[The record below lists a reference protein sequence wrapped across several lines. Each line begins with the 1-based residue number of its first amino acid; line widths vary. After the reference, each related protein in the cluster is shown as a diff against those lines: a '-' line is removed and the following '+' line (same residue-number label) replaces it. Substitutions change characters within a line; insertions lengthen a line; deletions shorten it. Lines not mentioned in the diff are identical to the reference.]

1 MSPEQR
7 FSPRKMTMQ
16 SDIWSFGMTVWQ
28 LLCDNI
34 PYRDYSPE
42 EIEEAIRTDDERPGR
57 PEEMSNDNERLL
69 DLITWCWRVDAKE
82 RPKASEVVGYLELHY
97 AERLDVSITGKSVS
111 MVMEPDSVERLS
123 DEKLEHCSVI
133 PLVTL
138 SEWKIDSL
146 EVKLVKRV
154 DSEGFEVMWVGEY
167 AKQQVMIK
175 SRYQDM
181 DAFTKEVSIMAMM
194 KSPHVIALIGVNWTD
209 KSDMKIIMEYMD
221 EGDLQTYLQEHS
233 ADDYR
238 WSDKIKHILGI
249 ALGLEHIH
257 ALGIV
262 HGDFKSRNVLLDFLE
277 GAQLTN
283 FGMAHGVNELNV

>member
-1 MSPEQR
+1 
-7 FSPRKMTMQ
+7 
-16 SDIWSFGMTVWQ
+16 MTVWQ

-57 PEEMSNDNERLL
+57 PEEMSNDNERLW